1 MGFVTKRDSSA
12 GSYGY
17 IDYKV
22 AQHTT
27 DYHAWHQAVLMVGKR
42 IMVKVLM
49 QLLGDNT
56 HE

>member
-42 IMVKVLM
+42 IMVKALM